1 MVTTPYLLPFPTKT
15 SPRNPNPKS
24 VAAASL
30 SHKPHSPNTASESDD
45 ADAGA
50 DAAPAGGDDRWFA
63 FDWLRSYGTSISLP
77 LALVQFL

>member
-1 MVTTPYLLPFPTKT
+1 MV
-15 SPRNPNPKS
+15 
-24 VAAASL
+24 AASL
-30 SHKPHSPNTASESDD
+30 SRKPCSPDVASKSDD